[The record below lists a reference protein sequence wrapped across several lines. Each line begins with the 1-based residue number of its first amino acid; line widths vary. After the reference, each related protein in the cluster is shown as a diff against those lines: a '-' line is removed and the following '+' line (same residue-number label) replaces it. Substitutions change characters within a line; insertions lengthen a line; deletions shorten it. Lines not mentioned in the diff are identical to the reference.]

1 MQDQD
6 ERIGP
11 ASAGEPDDES
21 VSTEEGRRPT
31 PVRMVMEGGAEEAE
45 SRQEEKRVVHDEGS
59 GLDWVVTVSG
69 RSASGILPLRTV
81 LLMELNFAKAEEP
94 DRPLRRALCH
104 GGDLADISDDQLL
117 SSFRSSEPFR
127 EPIRE
132 PNGDNRRGRMGK
144 ALRGTRD

>member
-11 ASAGEPDDES
+11 ASVGELDDENP
-21 VSTEEGRRPT
+21 STEGGRRPT
-31 PVRMVMEGGAEEAE
+31 PVRMVMEGGAEEAKG
-45 SRQEEKRVVHDEGS
+45 RPDEKRVIHDEGS

-69 RSASGILPLRTV
+69 RSVSGILPIRTV

-104 GGDLADISDDQLL
+104 GGDLAEVPDDQLL
-117 SSFRSSEPFR
+117 SSFKSSEPFR
-127 EPIRE
+127 EPMRE
-132 PNGDNRRGRMGK
+132 PNGGGRKGRVGK
-144 ALRGTRD
+144 GLRGTRD